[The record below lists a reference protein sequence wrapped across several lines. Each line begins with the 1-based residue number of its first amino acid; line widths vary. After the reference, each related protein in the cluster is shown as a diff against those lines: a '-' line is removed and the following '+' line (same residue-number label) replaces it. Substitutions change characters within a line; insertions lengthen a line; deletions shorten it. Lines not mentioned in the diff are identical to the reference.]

1 MGKKPSSLHLGGGG
15 GFYWEATDK
24 EVAAV
29 VQAKSKG
36 KATMFCI
43 LREGDPWKATDKAV
57 VAVVQAKPIGK
68 ATMLCIIREGDPWNV

>member
-1 MGKKPSSLHLGGGG
+1 M
-15 GFYWEATDK
+15 
-24 EVAAV
+24 